1 MLNKFITSQVI
12 KDQRM
17 VEPLLRGLS
26 DKKLDKD
33 NREDAVKYLCSL
45 ESPAS
50 LDFLCEELKSPLFR
64 AGDGARFRKFYI
76 GMNYLLFMEQQNI
89 DTRLDRIE
97 KTLKYIQEN
106 MIDIDVIITEEERRM
121 LDDSVENEKSGNLV
135 SLEEIK
141 NVRNKA
147 R

>member
-1 MLNKFITSQVI
+1 
-12 KDQRM
+12 
-17 VEPLLRGLS
+17 
-26 DKKLDKD
+26 
-33 NREDAVKYLCSL
+33 
-45 ESPAS
+45 
-50 LDFLCEELKSPLFR
+50 
-64 AGDGARFRKFYI
+64 
-76 GMNYLLFMEQQNI
+76 MEQQNI

-106 MIDIDVIITEEERRM
+106 MVDVDVIITEEERRM
-121 LDDSVENEKSGNLV
+121 LDDSVENEKSGNLI

>member
-1 MLNKFITSQVI
+1 MSRVQIPSGPSIKSDTVI
-12 KDQRM
+12 Y
-17 VEPLLRGLS
+17 G
-26 DKKLDKD
+26 
-33 NREDAVKYLCSL
+33 
-45 ESPAS
+45 
-50 LDFLCEELKSPLFR
+50 
-64 AGDGARFRKFYI
+64 KFYI

-106 MIDIDVIITEEERRM
+106 MVDVDVIITEEERRM
-121 LDDSVENEKSGNLV
+121 LNDSVENEKSGNLV

>member
-1 MLNKFITSQVI
+1 V
-12 KDQRM
+12 KD
-17 VEPLLRGLS
+17 V
-26 DKKLDKD
+26 
-33 NREDAVKYLCSL
+33 AH
-45 ESPAS
+45 
-50 LDFLCEELKSPLFR
+50 
-64 AGDGARFRKFYI
+64 FRKFYI

-89 DTRLDRIE
+89 DTRLDKIE

-106 MIDIDVIITEEERRM
+106 MIDVDVIITEEERRM
-121 LDDSVENEKSGNLV
+121 LDESVKNEKSGDLV

>member
-1 MLNKFITSQVI
+1 MKEFENLHN
-12 KDQRM
+12 
-17 VEPLLRGLS
+17 
-26 DKKLDKD
+26 
-33 NREDAVKYLCSL
+33 
-45 ESPAS
+45 
-50 LDFLCEELKSPLFR
+50 FR
-64 AGDGARFRKFYI
+64 VGAARYFRKFYI
-76 GMNYLLFMEQQNI
+76 VMNYLLFMEQQNI

-97 KTLKYIQEN
+97 KTLRYIQEN
-106 MIDIDVIITEEERRM
+106 MVDVDVIITEEERRM